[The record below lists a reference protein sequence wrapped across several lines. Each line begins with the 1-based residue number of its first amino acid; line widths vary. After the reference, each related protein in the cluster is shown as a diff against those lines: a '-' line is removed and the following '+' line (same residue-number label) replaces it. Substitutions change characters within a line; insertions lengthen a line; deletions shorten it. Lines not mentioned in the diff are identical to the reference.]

1 MASRAPAKTATCVRN
16 RLACNSQPAYIPDMS
31 DSDSRRLPPNE
42 LAAFTVVDLLDAL
55 EQSGGGD
62 GQPIGQ
68 QVLAGLLRVS
78 ACEDLP
84 EPMRALAGRLA
95 AEQLA
100 RHPAGAR
107 PDEPR
112 EGAWLLH

>member
-1 MASRAPAKTATCVRN
+1 
-16 RLACNSQPAYIPDMS
+16 MS
-31 DSDSRRLPPNE
+31 NSDSRRRPPNE
-42 LAAFTVVDLLDAL
+42 LAAFTVVDLLDAI
-55 EQSGGGD
+55 EQSGCGD
-62 GQPIGQ
+62 GQWIEQ

-95 AEQLA
+95 ADQLA
-100 RHPAGAR
+100 RYSNANGEHPGG
-107 PDEPR
+107 PPH